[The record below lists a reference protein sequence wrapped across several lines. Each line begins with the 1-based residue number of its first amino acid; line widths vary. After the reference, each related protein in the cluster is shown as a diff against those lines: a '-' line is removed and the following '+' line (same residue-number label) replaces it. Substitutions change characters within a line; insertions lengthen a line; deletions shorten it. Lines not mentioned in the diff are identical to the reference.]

1 MSKLMPLA
9 TSASGSQL
17 NEMLDKLSPYLFK
30 PITLIPKPLSEHLI
44 TSLLNKLFSQAIVE
58 EELAFLQGNWLN
70 LTIRNSNFSCF
81 ITYIDEAN
89 PHLIGTLQLPE
100 HIDQAQVTF
109 SADIQSLIL
118 LANKKVD
125 PDTLFFQRRLLVTG
139 DTELG
144 LSIKNFID
152 DYDYYQ
158 AFSTPVQNLLKRL
171 SQALR

>member
-1 MSKLMPLA
+1 MGKLMSLA
-9 TSASGSQL
+9 ANASGSQF

-30 PITLIPKPLSEHLI
+30 PITLIPKPLSEHII
-44 TSLLNKLFSQAIVE
+44 TSLLNKLFSQAILE

-70 LTIRNSNFSCF
+70 LTIRNSSFSCF
-81 ITYIDEAN
+81 ITYIGEAN
-89 PHLIGTLQLPE
+89 PRLIGTLQLPQ
-100 HIDQAQVTF
+100 HIEQAQVTF

-118 LANKKVD
+118 LANKQVD

-158 AFSTPVQNLLKRL
+158 AFSVPVQKLLKRL
-171 SQALR
+171 NQALP